1 MRIAIAAL
9 CLALCAGSVSAQTTP
24 SQKSP
29 DSTGR
34 TVLPPEMK
42 DEKHPDGCAERR
54 TASGEMKSAEQP
66 QGCTGQLQTG
76 AGGSSAT
83 SPQGETPPAMQAA
96 PQDSSKTIADPK

>member
-9 CLALCAGSVSAQTTP
+9 FLVLCAGSTLAQTSP
-24 SQKSP
+24 NQKSS

-42 DEKHPDGCAERR
+42 NEKHPDGCSERR
-54 TASGEMKSAEQP
+54 TDGADTKSAEQP

-96 PQDSSKTIADPK
+96 PEDSSKTIVDPK

>member
-9 CLALCAGSVSAQTTP
+9 CLALCAGSASAQTT
-24 SQKSP
+24 SNQKSP

-42 DEKHPDGCAERR
+42 GEKHPDGCAELR
-54 TASGEMKSAEQP
+54 TASGETKSAEQP

-76 AGGSSAT
+76 AGGSSPA

-96 PQDSSKTIADPK
+96 PQDSSKTIVDPK